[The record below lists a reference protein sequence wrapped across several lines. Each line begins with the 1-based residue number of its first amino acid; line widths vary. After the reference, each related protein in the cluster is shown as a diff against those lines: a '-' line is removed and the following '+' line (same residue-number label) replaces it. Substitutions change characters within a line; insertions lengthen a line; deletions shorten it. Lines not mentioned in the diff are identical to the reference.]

1 MSKKSTKALA
11 SAALMSLV
19 LTTALSAGPVKA
31 AQGKVTRVSGADR
44 YATASQVATANWESG
59 SDSVVLVSGE
69 GYADAVSA
77 SALAKKLGAP
87 ILLTEPGSLNADA
100 QKALDTLKPKNV
112 YVIGGNA
119 SISQSI
125 RDGLKDKYTLTE
137 LGGANRYETNAAV
150 ADELVKL
157 GVDASNVLVVGG
169 EGFSDALSVAPVAAA
184 KGQILLLATN
194 DQAKTQ
200 PVIDFVKKNNSKATV
215 VGTKNIINDTIYNA
229 LGASSRVDGGADRFA
244 TNIKV
249 LNNFQGDLKSDKVY
263 IANAS
268 KAAPDNLYADA
279 LVASAVAGKYS
290 APLVL
295 VDKDPSG
302 STTNPNATDNAIAY
316 LKDNT
321 TSSTDFQVI
330 GGTGVVSEN
339 TVEAINEI
347 YNPSGDQ
354 ATEVQSVEAVGL
366 NQIKVIFNGEVD
378 SDTAETVSN
387 YKVDGTS
394 LVEQSDTDTGDVGE
408 ANVDKEAKAVLQD
421 DNKTVLITLAKP
433 RQQSDDV
440 DVTVKKGILS
450 ADKSENVPEFTQ
462 SVDFS
467 DTTAPTLESVSVKG
481 NSKIT
486 VKFSEA
492 LDLGTINE
500 LKSKFKINGQNIG
513 SLGLDEQYSEIK
525 DSVKGPADKVWSDE
539 VDFYFNSKLDSGNNT
554 LKISDGDNDGV
565 LTDAAGFPFK
575 ETTEDFNVD
584 SISGSPE
591 ITSITAEDS
600 GKVYVN
606 FDRPMDEKTA
616 KVNGNYKING
626 TQLTSSNSTIDLK
639 KGDTQVKISGVSG
652 LLNKNA
658 NTIYIDDNVKD
669 AYGNKVADDTT
680 KSFDLDEDDTKP
692 AVSSVTLLD
701 DDTIRVRFSK
711 DVRAIEATDKSNYK
725 LVDKSGTNINLDN
738 ANFTIPGKSEG
749 YVVKDTDST
758 DVVDLNFDDDL
769 TDSKY
774 TITIKNITDTSSDGN
789 QMDEYVET
797 IDGAEDVAPEVD
809 TITTGSSDRKVVV
822 NFSKEMDSSS
832 IQELSNYK
840 FRNGNGDLKSL
851 PSDTDISVSSDNKSA
866 IIEFPDNYTVR
877 EDGYV
882 GTVGDNDVIE
892 LDVLDSIKDINGN
905 ALEIS
910 VAKPISI
917 ASNITTVNP
926 NSVKVYYEDGNDD
939 DLKVDFKFTKSID
952 DFNYKEFAVNGVQ
965 ADTGYKNSDV
975 VTLVFNTDATVDAVK
990 NKGKDA
996 VLTIINPTTKEPAIR
1011 ATDTKDVSGNPVAIQ
1026 TDADTGDAE
1035 VGTVTPY
1042 FYKAAPKTIKD
1053 DWTATVNDS
1062 EADVNIVFD
1071 APIYKNSVRTDDFTF
1086 RVGGSTLDADDFEVT
1101 KAADAGDK
1109 NTVTFKFTKSDSIAK
1124 FKANRTVKITAKET
1138 TSISGEKDENGDYAY
1153 YVPSSEDKETVNKTI
1168 YVNDVTE
1175 GGYTINESAS
1185 GNTLTIASGVTG
1197 TADGFKAAFTDFETV
1212 TVKNASNNA
1221 KETDETLVTGDKV
1234 TATLKNGETVI
1245 YTVNQL

>member
-1 MSKKSTKALA
+1 L
-11 SAALMSLV
+11 
-19 LTTALSAGPVKA
+19 
-31 AQGKVTRVSGADR
+31 
-44 YATASQVATANWESG
+44 
-59 SDSVVLVSGE
+59 
-69 GYADAVSA
+69 
-77 SALAKKLGAP
+77 
-87 ILLTEPGSLNADA
+87 
-100 QKALDTLKPKNV
+100 
-112 YVIGGNA
+112 
-119 SISQSI
+119 
-125 RDGLKDKYTLTE
+125 
-137 LGGANRYETNAAV
+137 
-150 ADELVKL
+150 
-157 GVDASNVLVVGG
+157 
-169 EGFSDALSVAPVAAA
+169 
-184 KGQILLLATN
+184 
-194 DQAKTQ
+194 
-200 PVIDFVKKNNSKATV
+200 
-215 VGTKNIINDTIYNA
+215 
-229 LGASSRVDGGADRFA
+229 
-244 TNIKV
+244 
-249 LNNFQGDLKSDKVY
+249 Y
-263 IANAS
+263 IANAT
-268 KAAPDNLYADA
+268 AATPDDLYADA

-295 VDKDPSG
+295 VDTETSDA
-302 STTNPNATDNAIAY
+302 TTNAIAY
-316 LKDNT
+316 IGNNGK
-321 TSSTDFQVI
+321 TSDVQLI

-339 TVEAINEI
+339 TATAINNALKGD
-347 YNPSGDQ
+347 NPNQDQ
-354 ATEVQSVEAVGL
+354 ASEVQSIEAVGL
-366 NQIKVIFNGEVD
+366 NQIKVTFNGEVD
-378 SDTAETVSN
+378 SDTAEEVSN

-394 LVEQSDTDTGDVGE
+394 LVEQSDTDTGDLGE
-408 ANVDKEAKAVLQD
+408 TDVDKEAKAVLQD

-433 RQQSDDV
+433 RQQSDDI

-450 ADKSENVPEFTQ
+450 ADKSENVAEFTQ

-492 LDLGTINE
+492 LDLETINE

-525 DSVKGPADKVWSDE
+525 DSVKGPGTKVWADE

-575 ETTEDFNVD
+575 ETSEDFNVD

-616 KVNGNYKING
+616 KVYGNYKING

-680 KSFDLDEDDTKP
+680 ESFDLDEDDTKP

-725 LVDKSGTNINLDN
+725 LVDKSGTNVSDDKLPSDGI
-738 ANFTIPGKSEG
+738 TIPGKPSG

-758 DVVDLNFDDDL
+758 DVVDLNFNEDL
-769 TDSKY
+769 TDSEY

-789 QMDEYVET
+789 QMDEYVQT

-809 TITTGSSDRKVVV
+809 SITTGSSAQKVVV
-822 NFSKEMDSSS
+822 NFNKEMDSSS

-866 IIEFPDNYTVR
+866 IIEFPDSYTVI
-877 EDGYV
+877 EDATENSDY
-882 GTVGDNDVIE
+882 GDNDVIE
-892 LDVLDSIKDINGN
+892 LDVLDSIKDVNGN
-905 ALEIS
+905 ALEVS
-910 VAKPISI
+910 VAKPISV
-917 ASNITTVNP
+917 ASDITTVNP

-952 DFNYKEFAVNGVQ
+952 DFNYKEFAVNGVA
-965 ADTGYKNSDV
+965 ADSGYKNNDV
-975 VTLVFNTDATVDAVK
+975 VTLIFNTDASVDAVK

-996 VLTIINPTTKEPAIR
+996 VLTIINPKTNA
-1011 ATDTKDVSGNPVAIQ
+1011 AVAQAADTKDVSGKKVAIQ
-1026 TDADTGDAE
+1026 TAKDPSTNKPVAAI
-1035 VGTVTPY
+1035 GTVKPY
-1042 FYKAAPKTIKD
+1042 FYKAAPKTIQD
-1053 DWTATVNDS
+1053 DWTATVNDT

-1071 APIYKNSVRTDDFTF
+1071 EPIYKNSVRTDDFTF
-1086 RVGGSTLDADDFEVT
+1086 RVGGSTIDADDIEV
-1101 KAADAGDK
+1101 KNANAEGASAGAQ
-1109 NTVTFKFTKSDSIAK
+1109 NTVTFKFRNSDSIAK
-1124 FKANRTVKITAKET
+1124 FKANRTVKITAKDT
-1138 TSISGEKDENGDYAY
+1138 TSISGEKDKNGDYAY
-1153 YVPSSEDKETVNKTI
+1153 YVPSSDDKQSVNKTI
-1168 YVNDVTE
+1168 YVTNVTE
-1175 GGYTINESAS
+1175 GNYTINESTT

-1212 TVKNASNNA
+1212 SVKDASDNP
-1221 KETDETLVTGDKV
+1221 KETDATLVNGDKV
-1234 TATLKNGETVI
+1234 TATLKNGETVT
-1245 YTVNQL
+1245 YTVDQL